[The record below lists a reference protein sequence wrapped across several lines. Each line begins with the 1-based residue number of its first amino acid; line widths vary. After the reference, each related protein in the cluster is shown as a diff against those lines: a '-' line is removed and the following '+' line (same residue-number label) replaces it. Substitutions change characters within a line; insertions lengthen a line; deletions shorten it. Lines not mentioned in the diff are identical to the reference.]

1 MSRDDI
7 AAHDIAPPAGRPRPA
22 DGDEEP
28 VEDFC
33 EECGAELR
41 ASDREDGFCPDCG
54 GAV

>member
-1 MSRDDI
+1 VSGEAETP
-7 AAHDIAPPAGRPRPA
+7 AAADPA
-22 DGDEEP
+22 DEP

-41 ASDREDGFCPDCG
+41 PSDREDGFCPDCG